1 MINNIPFLRKE
12 VSTFIVLS
20 AAILMVLLL
29 ASPLVLSHFLLQPV
43 QAQSNL
49 SFRTPTPATGTVQ
62 IPSYEDASITFD
74 AQGESFT
81 TPDKLEVNGTFQITS
96 GSGQILYSG
105 SVSRVQANSGFA
117 NVSDNGKQIIVLS
130 DSVKPSGYQL
140 EISTSCST
148 SASNKIGVTDPG
160 YGDVGDFSGAVECS
174 SQGGDTTAQQ
184 SSPSMTGNTT
194 QDRDS
199 KDGDGDG
206 IPDSSDKCPHNSHH
220 RCFKEGDN
228 NNSTTTTTPT
238 TDQQQP
244 SSSSSNGTGNQ
255 TR

>member
-1 MINNIPFLRKE
+1 MIIKILSYFRKDT
-12 VSTFIVLS
+12 STLLAFS
-20 AAILMVLLL
+20 AIALLL
-29 ASPLVLSHFLLQPV
+29 SSPLLLFNPVLLQPV

-96 GSGQILYSG
+96 GSGQTLYSG

-174 SQGGDTTAQQ
+174 SQGG
-184 SSPSMTGNTT
+184 
-194 QDRDS
+194 
-199 KDGDGDG
+199 
-206 IPDSSDKCPHNSHH
+206 
-220 RCFKEGDN
+220 
-228 NNSTTTTTPT
+228 
-238 TDQQQP
+238 
-244 SSSSSNGTGNQ
+244 
-255 TR
+255 

>member
-1 MINNIPFLRKE
+1 M
-12 VSTFIVLS
+12 TFIVLS
-20 AAILMVLLL
+20 AAIALLL
-29 ASPLVLSHFLLQPV
+29 SSPLLLFNLLLQPV
-43 QAQSNL
+43 QAQSSL

-174 SQGGDTTAQQ
+174 SQGGDTAAQQ

-220 RCFKEGDN
+220 RCFKEG
-228 NNSTTTTTPT
+228 NSTTS
-238 TDQQQP
+238 TDEQQP